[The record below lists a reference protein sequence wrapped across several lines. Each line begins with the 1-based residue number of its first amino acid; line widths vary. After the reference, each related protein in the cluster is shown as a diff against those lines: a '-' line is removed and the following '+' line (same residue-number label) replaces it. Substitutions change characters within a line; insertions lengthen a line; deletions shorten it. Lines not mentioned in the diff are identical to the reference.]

1 MLVTTRAPLGWDPGF
16 AGAASPISGEGIKL
30 PVMSNYTVTCLQGNL
45 LFTNSMNYCCYM
57 L

>member
-16 AGAASPISGEGIKL
+16 AAAASPVSGEGIKL
-30 PVMSNYTVTCLQGNL
+30 PVMSDYTITCLQWNL
-45 LFTNSMNYCCYM
+45 LFTNSMNYCWFM